1 MYSYNFTSIFFK
13 LSDFS
18 ENNEG
23 SIVQNRQSEINIARQ
38 AYCITFSQAYLRV
51 FVRIVLR
58 KVGSGQ
64 GYHKRSANIHASTSF
79 SLSVTGT
86 VVQECSLPVFMLRL
100 RLNLQFTSTT
110 PEPTVHFNHA

>member
-23 SIVQNRQSEINIARQ
+23 SIVQNRHSEINIARQ

-51 FVRIVLR
+51 FVRIVL
-58 KVGSGQ
+58 
-64 GYHKRSANIHASTSF
+64 
-79 SLSVTGT
+79 
-86 VVQECSLPVFMLRL
+86 
-100 RLNLQFTSTT
+100 
-110 PEPTVHFNHA
+110 